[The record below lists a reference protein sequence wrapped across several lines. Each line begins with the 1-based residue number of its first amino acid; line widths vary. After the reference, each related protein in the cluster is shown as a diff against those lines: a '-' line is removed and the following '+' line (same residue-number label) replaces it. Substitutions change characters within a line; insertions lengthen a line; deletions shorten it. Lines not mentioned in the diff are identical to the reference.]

1 MEKRV
6 HWAMMLRQ
14 QNVLHC
20 KLVRGRKGSGDA
32 YSRGEDKRRSVVTLE
47 RTLTYLFQKLTKHT
61 KHVKEHF

>member
-1 MEKRV
+1 MGNDVEAAKC
-6 HWAMMLRQ
+6 APLQ
-14 QNVLHC
+14 AGE
-20 KLVRGRKGSGDA
+20 RGRKGSGDA